1 MTFCTAFAR
10 GQRFERSRIPCKRP
24 LSSNRVQGGVAAGP
38 VSVRRE
44 ADAQAD
50 CARQKGL
57 QMQAFPEAA
66 EGIRTLDL
74 LHGKQ

>member
-1 MTFCTAFAR
+1 MY
-10 GQRFERSRIPCKRP
+10 
-24 LSSNRVQGGVAAGP
+24 GGYAAGP

-50 CARQKGL
+50 CGHEKAL
-57 QMQAFPEAA
+57 QIWAFSEAA
-66 EGIRTLDL
+66 EGIRSLDL